1 MSEFTPKTWQDGD
14 AITDVELN
22 RLENRVGELNVNNVF
37 DIKALPTWNQVKNLL
52 EQDIIPVITDGNTQD
67 YIISIQKVNSGH
79 IIYFCNTLFS
89 SNFQIAD
96 TSDPNVALQV
106 VRLVIDGFKE

>member
-22 RLENRVGELNVNNVF
+22 RLEARVGELNVNNVF
-37 DIKALPTWNQVKNLL
+37 YINALPTWNQVKSLL

-67 YIISIQKVNSGH
+67 YIVSIQKDNGRLIV
-79 IIYFCNTLFS
+79 YRCYTLFK
-89 SNFQIAD
+89 NIYIAE
-96 TSDPNVALQV
+96 TSDPNVALKI
-106 VRLVIDGFKE
+106 RILY